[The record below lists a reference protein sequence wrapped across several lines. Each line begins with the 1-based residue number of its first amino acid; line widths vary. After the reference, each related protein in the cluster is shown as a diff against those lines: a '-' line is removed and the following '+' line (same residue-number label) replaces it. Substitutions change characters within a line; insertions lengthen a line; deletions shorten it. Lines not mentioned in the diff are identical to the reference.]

1 MVICMYALNE
11 LNSFDPGNELFDTFS
26 EDLSFGFNEFY
37 QIAFENELGN
47 TREIHQ
53 KSMFSVYFESN
64 MCFMAVQML

>member
-37 QIAFENELGN
+37 RVAFENQLGKHPRKSSKN
-47 TREIHQ
+47 DEIIA
-53 KSMFSVYFESN
+53 F
-64 MCFMAVQML
+64 